1 MAIALGEARKDLS
14 ADALFRSLRSH
25 FGSLPDP
32 RSGEVEIPLDDALMS
47 AFAMFSLK
55 DPSLLAFDDRRR
67 DPNDNFRSIY
77 GISRVPSD
85 SQMRAVLD
93 PVDPAGLRAPFREIF
108 RRLQRGK
115 ALKRFVY
122 LDGHYLVSLDGTTY
136 FSSAKIHCPSCLVK
150 QHRNGNIT
158 YSHQLL
164 GATWSIPTSRKSSRW
179 HPSRS
184 SSRMVKPR
192 TTASGTPPAAGSNG
206 FARSIPTCRSSSSKT
221 TSANAPHLRDLREA
235 GAHYIIGVKPGDH
248 AFLFDHLRTLHEAG
262 QMQVLTWEDP
272 ATGVVHHFRFC
283 NGVPLNES
291 NPDELVNVLEY
302 WEYHPDGTVQHF
314 SWITDFLLIPEN
326 VWDIMRGGRARWKI
340 ENETFNTL
348 KNQGY
353 HLEHN
358 YGHGEQN
365 LSVVLA
371 LMMMLAFLVDQV
383 QQLCCPLFQAAWHKM
398 KTKRHLWEESATIF
412 TCWCLTRWRRCRQVA
427 SRHRKAE
434 AGLREF
440 VVTDVAMSEPS
451 GRFWRPRTRDV
462 FAVRSQLPK
471 PVPDCR
477 IGALSGSG
485 KPDFAIIS
493 ARGR

>member
-164 GATWSIPTSRKSSRW
+164 GATLVHPDLKEVIPLAPEPIIQQDGQAKNDCERNATRRW
-179 HPSRS
+179 LKRFRQEHPHLP
-184 SSRMVKPR
+184 VIVVED
-192 TTASGTPPAAGSNG
+192 AL
-206 FARSIPTCRSSSSKT
+206 
-221 TSANAPHLRDLREA
+221 SANAPHLRDLREA

-262 QMQVLTWEDP
+262 QMQVLTLEDP

-283 NGVPLNES
+283 KACRSTSRTPTSWSMCWNTGRSTPMERCSISVGSP
-291 NPDELVNVLEY
+291 
-302 WEYHPDGTVQHF
+302 TF
-314 SWITDFLLIPEN
+314 S
-326 VWDIMRGGRARWKI
+326 
-340 ENETFNTL
+340 
-348 KNQGY
+348 
-353 HLEHN
+353 
-358 YGHGEQN
+358 
-365 LSVVLA
+365 
-371 LMMMLAFLVDQV
+371 
-383 QQLCCPLFQAAWHKM
+383 
-398 KTKRHLWEESATIF
+398 
-412 TCWCLTRWRRCRQVA
+412 
-427 SRHRKAE
+427 
-434 AGLREF
+434 
-440 VVTDVAMSEPS
+440 
-451 GRFWRPRTRDV
+451 
-462 FAVRSQLPK
+462 
-471 PVPDCR
+471 
-477 IGALSGSG
+477 
-485 KPDFAIIS
+485 
-493 ARGR
+493 